1 VKRLIFAA
9 CVAFAAFSA
18 TPAAVPCKGTATCAL
33 PVASG
38 DLVAVFTRGAGTGAP
53 TDSQGNVYV
62 LVRQSNTYRS
72 QRRVYSTA
80 ATATGTLTVTFP
92 SVQDEIVVLDAAGY
106 LPTPDVSASFPPSGQ
121 GGSYAICPPTAPLTV
136 TTTKDGLLIS
146 DWALDGTVAIKCS
159 ALSGAALPGT
169 CGGATSQINYEV
181 ATAGIHTQQ
190 FTFLPVWNAGN
201 ANCGLYSFPAIPVQP
216 PPVVTPG
223 GWVFVGDSITANEF
237 SVATQWHAGGINA
250 GVAGNTTQLML
261 DRFPTVLGYK
271 PAGIVLLGGANDIN
285 GLAGATTAAAI
296 AGRLTSMADAA
307 IAAGV
312 QVVMCSILPLGAARA
327 PTAGQLQ
334 MILDTNAL
342 IKAYVAGHPG
352 TRYADYF
359 TAMVGSDGL
368 LPATLSLDGLHPTAA
383 GYAIMLPVTEAAIN
397 PPVIPPP
404 APSGTVTMASQLGDM
419 QVTRSSDTTL
429 TICAQCSNATPANVR
444 TADIVTSFSNPST
457 VTLTGGTGTVAI
469 YVDSSSRVLAA
480 VSSTLAIQCASGC
493 LTAQGTDFPP
503 GSVILGQWAATNG
516 KWDQTGRDLRAFLG
530 R

>member
-18 TPAAVPCKGTATCAL
+18 TPTAVPCKATATCAL

-106 LPTPDVSASFPPSGQ
+106 LPTPDVSASFPPAGQ
-121 GGSYAICPPTAPLTV
+121 GGSYAICPPTAPLSI
-136 TTTKDGLLIS
+136 TTKDGLLIS

-159 ALSGAALPGT
+159 ALSGAAALPGT

-181 ATAGIHTQQ
+181 ATAGVHAQQ
-190 FTFLPVWNAGN
+190 FTFTPPWNAGN

-237 SVATQWHAGGINA
+237 SVATQWHTGGINA
-250 GVAGNTTQLML
+250 GVAGNTTQQMI
-261 DRFPTVLGYK
+261 DRFPSVLAYK
-271 PAGIVLLGGANDIN
+271 PSGVVILGGANDIN

-307 IAAGV
+307 IASGV

-334 MILDTNAL
+334 MILDTNTL
-342 IKAYVAGHPG
+342 IKAYVNSHPG
-352 TRYADYF
+352 TRYADYY
-359 TAMVGSDGL
+359 TAMVGPDGL
-368 LPATLSLDGLHPTAA
+368 LPGALSLDGLHPLPA
-383 GYAIMLPVTEAAIN
+383 GYTRMLPVTEAAIAGTPAP
-397 PPVIPPP
+397 PPVTSAIDRPTLIQMFGLTTGPGLQMVDTGQQLILSQPVFTQHCIPQPSSNTWTITQQQHGRTDDGLAVTIYDDQAPRHRVEADVSVDP
-404 APSGTVTMASQLGDM
+404 ATLVVTVTFAVPQAGC
-419 QVTRSSDTTL
+419 VV
-429 TICAQCSNATPANVR
+429 VR
-444 TADIVTSFSNPST
+444 
-457 VTLTGGTGTVAI
+457 
-469 YVDSSSRVLAA
+469 
-480 VSSTLAIQCASGC
+480 
-493 LTAQGTDFPP
+493 
-503 GSVILGQWAATNG
+503 
-516 KWDQTGRDLRAFLG
+516 
-530 R
+530 